1 VLEALYVKRKSM
13 IKKHPQGINTHQLE
27 ELSERFF
34 QNNLPKN
41 WTCEK
46 PSKDYGVDLRIGLFN
61 GYYAEGLELLVR
73 LKSSKKG
80 TDREHET
87 VTLDVSTYN
96 HLLDKLQVVI
106 LVKYVEEENA
116 AYWIYLHEVPKPN
129 LEKKSFIVCIPKSN
143 SIEVI
148 NWDEIYLNIKNIT
161 RERIVAGR
169 KRIIKI
175 ILYNQSIN
183 TDSFRFPRTREA
195 HR

>member
-13 IKKHPQGINTHQLE
+13 TKKHPQRINIHQLE

-46 PSKDYGVDLRIGLFN
+46 LSKDYGVDLRIGLFN

-80 TDREHET
+80 NDKEHET

-116 AYWIYLHEVPKPN
+116 AYWVYLHEVSKPN
-129 LEKKSFIVCIPKSN
+129 LEQKSFIVCIPKSN

-148 NWDEIYLNIKNIT
+148 NWDETYQNIKNIT
-161 RERIVAGR
+161 RERIAAGR
-169 KRIIKI
+169 KRIIKT
-175 ILYNQSIN
+175 ILYNQSLNI
-183 TDSFRFPRTREA
+183 DSLCFPRTREA
-195 HR
+195 QR

>member
-1 VLEALYVKRKSM
+1 M
-13 IKKHPQGINTHQLE
+13 IKKYPQRINTHQLE

-34 QNNLPKN
+34 QNNIPKN

-46 PSKDYGVDLRIGLFN
+46 PSKGYGVDLRVDLFN
-61 GYYAEGLELLVR
+61 GYYAEGLELLVQ

-80 TDREHET
+80 TDKEHET

-116 AYWIYLHEVPKPN
+116 AYWVYLHEVPEPN
-129 LEKKSFIVCIPKSN
+129 QKQKSFIVCIPKGN
-143 SIEVI
+143 SIEGI
-148 NWDEIYLNIKNIT
+148 SWHETYQNIKNIT
-161 RERIVAGR
+161 GEKIAAGR
-169 KRIIKI
+169 KRIIKK
-175 ILYNQSIN
+175 ILCNQSLY
-183 TDSFRFPRTREA
+183 TASLRFPRTRET